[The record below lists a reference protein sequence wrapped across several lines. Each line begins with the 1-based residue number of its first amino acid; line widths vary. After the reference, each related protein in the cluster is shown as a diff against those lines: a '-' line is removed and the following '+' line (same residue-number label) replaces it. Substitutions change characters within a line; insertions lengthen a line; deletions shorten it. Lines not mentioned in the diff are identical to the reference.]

1 MRMLDDTVIEEKC
14 VFQEKDALV
23 MYYKLKT
30 PLLTGL
36 SDLTMAN
43 RGLEQ
48 TEDKI
53 YFGAKSCNYPY
64 P

>member
-1 MRMLDDTVIEEKC
+1 
-14 VFQEKDALV
+14 

-30 PLLTGL
+30 PVPKGL

-48 TEDKI
+48 TENKI
-53 YFGAKSCNYPY
+53 YFGAKSCKYPY
-64 P
+64 PGEEGVTRADSYISGYILEKIN